1 MVRTLLVVTSTTQR
15 SRPSLLTSVAYKI
28 SARINIKPKQPLNQS
43 FADGRM
49 SLECTS
55 CGSCIPPTAGLYKCI
70 QCTNHN
76 VCNSCFHKR
85 HNIGS
90 SSFHTMFKID
100 PVIKIPAPTSYVIV
114 EQKKKPIS
122 FDTDMAVSTDMSTT
136 GSSIFTSRDF
146 LTQFLGYCNH
156 CLKVMVGS
164 KDEFFT
170 CNQCTHDMF
179 NVCKQCMPLMSKHHP
194 STHTF
199 SKKITNGE
207 LAQLASNL
215 THIDT
220 KCSYCSET
228 DFKGTRF
235 STSTN
240 NSVCDVCQRC
250 ADKTDR
256 QLLKIVPHPFILSTN
271 KYLLAKRAIQI
282 IKKFSQSND
291 PLTGWTQPYAQ
302 VVIEKSVRE
311 HIPYQKYLLTIVKT
325 KENKRNRETD
335 LDYKTAKFGLRIMSQ
350 MTDPRIVS

>member
-1 MVRTLLVVTSTTQR
+1 
-15 SRPSLLTSVAYKI
+15 
-28 SARINIKPKQPLNQS
+28 
-43 FADGRM
+43 M

-76 VCNSCFHKR
+76 VCTSCFHKR

-122 FDTDMAVSTDMSTT
+122 FDTDMAVSTDMSTDVSTT

-156 CLKVMVGS
+156 CLKVIVGG

-207 LAQLASNL
+207 LVQLASNL
-215 THIDT
+215 THLDT
-220 KCSYCSET
+220 RCSCCSET

-235 STSTN
+235 SMSTN

-250 ADKTDR
+250 ADKTGR
-256 QLLKIVPHPFILSTN
+256 QLLKIIPHPFILSTN